1 MAQKDKISQ
10 NDIKANIYDTTELI
24 IDFSGASFENISK
37 YINKEFVKLFPPETY
52 SREDTG
58 LFEEELNSYESRNNF
73 EMSMASKKRL
83 LEKETVLRYYSKN
96 KTEQISI
103 SSMFVSIKLIYKE
116 HAHKFND
123 KIRLISNIM
132 KFLMEDEYLTIDRI
146 TLNKRD
152 SVICATLYRLY
163 QCLNKNLFGD
173 IAYELSRKNG
183 NNTTEYFLRNDA
195 MFKYEEYFTFVSRT
209 VKSGQYESNA
219 AYQGILQIDVN
230 TDNFTC
236 DRVKGDYTV
245 KIINCFEKL
254 NEICFK
260 IFIEHITF
268 PFAEDL
274 IKGETN
280 KVLGGFNKNARI

>member
-1 MAQKDKISQ
+1 MNESQKYKISQ

-24 IDFSGASFENISK
+24 IDFSGASFENISR
-37 YINKEFVKLFPPETY
+37 YINKEFVQLFPPETY

-132 KFLMEDEYLTIDRI
+132 KYLMEDEYLTIDRI

-152 SVICATLYRLY
+152 SIICATLFRLY
-163 QCLNKNLFGD
+163 QCLNRNLFGD
-173 IAYELSRKNG
+173 IAYKLSRKN
-183 NNTTEYFLRNDA
+183 TTEYYLRNDT
-195 MFKYEEYFTFVSRT
+195 MFKYEEYFAFVSRI
-209 VKSGQYESNA
+209 VKRGEYEDA
-219 AYQGILQIDVN
+219 TAYQGILQIDVN
-230 TDNFTC
+230 TENFTL
-236 DRVKGDYTV
+236 DRIKDNYIE
-245 KIINCFEKL
+245 KIKNCFEKL
-254 NEICFK
+254 NEICYK
-260 IFIEHITF
+260 IFIEHIEIS
-268 PFAEDL
+268 FAEDL
-274 IKGETN
+274 LKGTTN
-280 KVLGGFNKNARI
+280 KVLGGFNKNEWI